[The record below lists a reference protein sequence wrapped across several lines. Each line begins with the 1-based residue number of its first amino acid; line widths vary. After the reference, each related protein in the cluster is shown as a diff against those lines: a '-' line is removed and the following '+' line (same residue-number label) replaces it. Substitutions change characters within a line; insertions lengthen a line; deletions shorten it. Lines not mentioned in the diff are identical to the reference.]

1 MARDCIFCKI
11 RDSTIESDILY
22 RDDICFVIR
31 DIAPLAPTHLLIIPY
46 MHMTSL
52 GYIGPG
58 QEALFGHLFAVAE
71 EMARREQVTLSGFRV
86 SINQGPDSGQGTPHI
101 PVHLLGGKPLPALG

>member
-1 MARDCIFCKI
+1 MPDCIFCDIGKGQT
-11 RDSTIESDILY
+11 DSEILFSDD
-22 RDDICFVIR
+22 RCFVIR

-46 MHMTSL
+46 MHMASL

-71 EMARREQVTLSGFRV
+71 EMARREQVTLSGFRL
-86 SINQGPDSGQGTPHI
+86 SINQGPDSGQHFSHLH
-101 PVHLLGGKPLPALG
+101 VHLLGGKPLPALG